1 MNATDLMTIHST
13 NHFKVFRMRVNGV
26 TYYFVGRNEENA
38 GYIFAFVVKKVAI
51 AHCNRM
57 ERELQNNTLI
67 M

>member
-1 MNATDLMTIHST
+1 MVIYST
-13 NHFKVFRMRVNGV
+13 EHFKVFRMRINGI
-26 TYYFVGRNEENA
+26 TYYFVGKNEPNG
-38 GYIFAFVVKKVAI
+38 GYIFAFVVEKVAI

>member
-1 MNATDLMTIHST
+1 MTVYST
-13 NHFKVFRMRVNGV
+13 EHFKVFRMRINGV
-26 TYYFVGRNEENA
+26 TYYFVGKNEENS

-57 ERELQNNTLI
+57 ERELKNNTLI